1 MPSHASTNPAGEDL
15 IRKVEELEN
24 ELAQARQQ
32 QAAANEILHAISRS
46 TADVTGILETIAK
59 STAKLIDVRDV
70 EILELEGDALKS
82 VTRYGA
88 SPQWPLGTT
97 RPIGRDWIAGRAVID
112 RVVVHVA
119 DLQAEEKEFPRG
131 AAFAREFG
139 HRSTLAAPL
148 LQKDTA
154 SEPS

>member
-59 STAKLIDVRDV
+59 STAKLIDVTDV
-70 EILELEGDALKS
+70 EILELEGDALES

-97 RPIGRDWIAGRAVID
+97 RPIGRDWI
-112 RVVVHVA
+112 
-119 DLQAEEKEFPRG
+119 
-131 AAFAREFG
+131 
-139 HRSTLAAPL
+139 
-148 LQKDTA
+148 
-154 SEPS
+154 